1 MNTCEWST
9 VLTPANCNLFINQ
22 SLVADE
28 DSLLDPESA
37 DQIVRALKS
46 CHLDADGVVTYE
58 GKGRLAW
65 STFNIFWC
73 WMAQIS
79 YWRCRRFK

>member
-9 VLTPANCNLFINQ
+9 DLTLPIAISLSINLSL

-58 GKGRLAW
+58 GKGH
-65 STFNIFWC
+65 
-73 WMAQIS
+73 
-79 YWRCRRFK
+79 